1 MMHPQRSDLETA
13 GGNPNGGRVYNIS
26 ENDIVKML
34 EPGSLAD
41 RTRGPVIYT
50 RPPSLSIEDN

>member
-13 GGNPNGGRVYNIS
+13 GGNPMGGRVYNIS
-26 ENDIVKML
+26 ENDIEKML